1 MPATEQTWRNL
12 KTLHVVFAVTAI
24 LLLLSTVLMLTA
36 DHNRPWKQYAR
47 GFRNLETWSA
57 TARIQEQGSQAFAAR
72 AEELEK
78 ALAEARRRVA

>member
-12 KTLHVVFAVTAI
+12 KILHVVFAVAAL

-57 TARIQEQGSQAFAAR
+57 AARVQEQESTSYAAR
-72 AEELEK
+72 AAELQ
-78 ALAEARRRVA
+78 AAE